1 MTKTSD
7 THPLII
13 NYVQVP
19 YVNGTIGMTFCP
31 GKKGQGFYSGA
42 WNRDLGK
49 DLSAIIDW
57 SADAL
62 VSLVEDHEFDLLKVS
77 DFKDQAQR
85 SPFQWFHLPI
95 VDVSVPC
102 EKFEREWAHAGN
114 EIRGILARGGK
125 VVFHC
130 RGGLGRTGLLAAR
143 LLVEFGLEPEEAIA
157 QVRGARPGAIET
169 KEQEQYIYECKSR
182 NSRRT
187 LDHYLGCL
195 IGGAIGDS
203 LGAAVEFDSLT
214 EIRKKYGSD
223 GIQKYAEAFGRVGA
237 ITDDTQMTL
246 FSSEGLLRASTRASH
261 KGIGPSFASC
271 TYYAYRRWL
280 VTQDELSDREVSMDG
295 WLVKERGLYSRRAPG
310 NTCLAALKDEERHT
324 IGQNRPH
331 NTSKGCGAVMRTA
344 PSGLIFQSPYV
355 CGILDSQARDEYAFE
370 NGRDLGYLTHG
381 HPDGYWPAAF
391 LAMLIGR
398 IIDGDD
404 VNKALD
410 KTCAALEAQKSAGET
425 LMAINN
431 ARRFA
436 SDSTFTPCPETI
448 EKIGE
453 GWVGE
458 EALAIAIYCVLVAK
472 DNFDYGIRLAV
483 NHGGDSDS
491 TGAITGNILG
501 ALLGRKAIDEKWLEQ
516 LELREVIE
524 QFATDLFVGFQ
535 NDDEWW
541 DKYPGH

>member
-1 MTKTSD
+1 M
-7 THPLII
+7 
-13 NYVQVP
+13 
-19 YVNGTIGMTFCP
+19 
-31 GKKGQGFYSGA
+31 
-42 WNRDLGK
+42 
-49 DLSAIIDW
+49 
-57 SADAL
+57 
-62 VSLVEDHEFDLLKVS
+62 LKVS
-77 DFKDQAQR
+77 DFKDQVER

-203 LGAAVEFDSLT
+203 LGAAVEFDSLA

-310 NTCLAALKDEERHT
+310 NTCLSALKDEEQHT

-381 HPDGYWPAAF
+381 HPDGYWP
-391 LAMLIGR
+391 
-398 IIDGDD
+398 
-404 VNKALD
+404 V
-410 KTCAALEAQKSAGET
+410 
-425 LMAINN
+425 
-431 ARRFA
+431 
-436 SDSTFTPCPETI
+436 
-448 EKIGE
+448 
-453 GWVGE
+453 
-458 EALAIAIYCVLVAK
+458 
-472 DNFDYGIRLAV
+472 
-483 NHGGDSDS
+483 
-491 TGAITGNILG
+491 
-501 ALLGRKAIDEKWLEQ
+501 
-516 LELREVIE
+516 
-524 QFATDLFVGFQ
+524 
-535 NDDEWW
+535 
-541 DKYPGH
+541 